1 MEMALLLLLFGGF
14 WAQVVSQENLQNMSM
29 LPFSLHSTSPI
40 AMLPG
45 TVDPKESISPWRQ
58 TPVPASL
65 TPLGTPELFSFETP
79 ADTSR
84 STPVT
89 EPTTSQ
95 DISNTELSILAQ
107 KLSDVLSDPPVTITN
122 PVTIRTSL
130 ETFTGSSA
138 PPVTVTTSSTT
149 ASGQSVAITVSSESS
164 GPPVTM
170 TIGGTPGSGTKISR
184 STPNATT
191 TMSPRQGFSAMGL
204 LPLLIALV
212 VVLALIIV
220 LRLWHQ
226 RQKGRNLS
234 RGGILNRLMDAWAGS
249 ARVPDEE
256 NTTGT
261 ARGSNKCSGAPET
274 DSCGRR
280 PNVCA
285 LSFSR
290 WKSSQCSLE
299 ELKPGQGSN
308 LKGEKELW
316 VGSEAKALWKPKLA
330 GQATKSND
338 GAAPQFPMAYCY
350 STSQLLN
357 PQICY

>member
-280 PNVCA
+280 PNVCTF
-285 LSFSR
+285 FSR

-299 ELKPGQGSN
+299 ELKPGKDPN
-308 LKGEKELW
+308 LKGEKEPL
-316 VGSEAKALWKPKLA
+316 VGSEAKAVETPTSDKPQVK
-330 GQATKSND
+330 D
-338 GAAPQFPMAYCY
+338 GAAPQ
-350 STSQLLN
+350 SQ
-357 PQICY
+357 